1 MARPNP
7 LANSRFRAALLIG
20 AGVPIAALYLWRTV
34 AQPLLLGTVPGDFGE
49 NYLAAATRIAAG
61 QDPYDVCAITTC
73 PGAAAHAFSPLP
85 LAGAQYVTPLPVAW
99 KKASR
104 LRRPSCKARSQS
116 WPSTR

>member
-49 NYLAAATRIAAG
+49 NYLAAGLGERRPLVGRHRTRCRGRDQAPAG
-61 QDPYDVCAITTC
+61 PA
-73 PGAAAHAFSPLP
+73 GAPPDLGQALAHARRSRSRGNRP
-85 LAGAQYVTPLPVAW
+85 LAGGGTSIPA
-99 KKASR
+99 
-104 LRRPSCKARSQS
+104 
-116 WPSTR
+116 